1 MEEVFDKLR
10 NLQDILSKKFQIE
23 NEIKDIPRN
32 LSTKSELLARLKKT
46 YIEKNEQYDAV
57 KARLKSIKQ
66 KMIDAEQ
73 EREKYE
79 KQMDEIKTQRE
90 YEALDK
96 EIRDASEREQQ
107 LRKEM
112 QREEKVLEDMAK
124 SLEREETMI
133 KQQEEDLALEQDKIK
148 NESAAKGSELKD
160 LEKEE
165 KKLVPGLD
173 EEMIFK
179 FERIIRS
186 KAGVGI
192 VPLKKGVCT
201 GCHMILPMQFVNDV
215 RNGELVRFCPYC
227 SRVLFF
233 QTEEESFIAE
243 EETEGLAD
251 LVDEDELLDMDE
263 DDTLEIDDGVL
274 SEDDEADEEID
285 TEEDLDED
293 LDGSADDE
301 DDEDEDLEEDYE

>member
-1 MEEVFDKLR
+1 MEKVFDKLR
-10 NLQDILSKKFQIE
+10 SLQDILSKKFLIE
-23 NEIKDIPRN
+23 NEIKDIPKN
-32 LSTKSELLARLKKT
+32 LSTKSELLARLKKS

-57 KARLKSIKQ
+57 KSRLKSIRQ

-112 QREEKVLEDMAK
+112 QREEKVLEEMAK

-133 KQQEEDLALEQDKIK
+133 KQQEEELSEEQDKIK
-148 NESAAKGSELKD
+148 SESAAKGDELKG

-165 KKLVPGLD
+165 KKLLPGLD
-173 EEMIFK
+173 EDMIFK
-179 FERIIRS
+179 FQRIIRS

-192 VPLKKGVCT
+192 VPLRKGVCT

-215 RNGELVRFCPYC
+215 RKGESILFCPYC

-233 QTEEESFIAE
+233 QDEEEQFVAE

-251 LVDEDELLDMDE
+251 LVDEDELLDMEDE
-263 DDTLEIDDGVL
+263 DLLEE
-274 SEDDEADEEID
+274 EDELEDEEVDTEEEEKEEKD
-285 TEEDLDED
+285 TEED
-293 LDGSADDE
+293 A
-301 DDEDEDLEEDYE
+301 EEEFEE